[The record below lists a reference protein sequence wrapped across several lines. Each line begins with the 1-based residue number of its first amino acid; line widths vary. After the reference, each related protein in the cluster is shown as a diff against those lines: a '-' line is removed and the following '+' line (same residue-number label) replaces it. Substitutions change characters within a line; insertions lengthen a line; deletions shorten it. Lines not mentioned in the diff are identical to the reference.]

1 MLIVRFFIDR
11 CCQRQQNKSHIS
23 PSIEKIV
30 ARFQKWMSEYDHSN
44 SQMIKTLEWLSA
56 DLGYKHVS
64 NYQCFKAFVKV
75 VQGPSPIP
83 TEEEFWKAYD
93 AARKDHLGLVEE
105 ASFQPKVDLQEI
117 GGI

>member
-11 CCQRQQNKSHIS
+11 CCQRQQTKSHIT
-23 PSIEKIV
+23 PAIEKIV

-75 VQGPSPIP
+75 VHGPSPIP
-83 TEEEFWKAYD
+83 TEEEFWRAYD

-105 ASFQPKVDLQEI
+105 ASFQPKVALQEI